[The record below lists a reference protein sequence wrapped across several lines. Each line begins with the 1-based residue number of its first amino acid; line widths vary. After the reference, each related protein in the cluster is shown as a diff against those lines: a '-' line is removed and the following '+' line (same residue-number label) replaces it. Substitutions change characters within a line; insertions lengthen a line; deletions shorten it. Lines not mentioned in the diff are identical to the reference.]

1 MMPLHKLRTLAI
13 YMLLGI
19 AVAFLVGTLLNWIF
33 ADMVRPI
40 PMAIFIGVLLAFIFW
55 ALHYHSKRSSG

>member
-1 MMPLHKLRTLAI
+1 MPLRKLRTLAI

-19 AVAFLVGTLLNWIF
+19 AVAFLVGTLWNWIS

-40 PMAIFIGVLLAFIFW
+40 PMAVFIGVLLAFIFW
-55 ALHYHSKRSSG
+55 ALHYHSKCSSG